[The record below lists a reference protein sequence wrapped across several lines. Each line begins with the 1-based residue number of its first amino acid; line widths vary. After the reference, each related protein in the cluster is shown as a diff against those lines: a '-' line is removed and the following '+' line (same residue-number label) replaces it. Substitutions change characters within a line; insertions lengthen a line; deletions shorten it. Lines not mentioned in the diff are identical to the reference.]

1 MVCQNIKSDIVDFF
15 LIFRITLDINLSS
28 FVEFKW
34 TEYYRVLTLL
44 YVQNQIQIQNFSLN
58 FLYKVVF

>member
-15 LIFRITLDINLSS
+15 LIFRIALDINLSS

-34 TEYYRVLTLL
+34 TEYYRILTLF
-44 YVQNQIQIQNFSLN
+44 YVQSQIQIQNFSLN